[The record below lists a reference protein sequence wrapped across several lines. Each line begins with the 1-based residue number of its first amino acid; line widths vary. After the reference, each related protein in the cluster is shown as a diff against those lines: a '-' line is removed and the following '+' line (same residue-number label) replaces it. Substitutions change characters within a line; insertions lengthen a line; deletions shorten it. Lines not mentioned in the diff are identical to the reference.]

1 MKLKALFKEYLPAS
15 NFSSQG
21 IPLRQDEYDGEVVRH
36 YSSPIVQNEIHGL
49 LNEYA
54 LKVLECSRHGKTKE
68 CDMALGALEVL
79 ELLLLKGEKRKEK
92 VTVLK

>member
-21 IPLRQDEYDGEVVRH
+21 IPLQQNEYDGEVAKH
-36 YSSPIVQNEIHGL
+36 YSFPIVQNEIHGL

-54 LKVLECSRHGKTKE
+54 LKVIECTRHGKTKE
-68 CDMALGALEVL
+68 GDMALGAIEVL
-79 ELLLLKGEKRKEK
+79 ERLLLKGEKKKEK
-92 VTVLK
+92 VTVIE